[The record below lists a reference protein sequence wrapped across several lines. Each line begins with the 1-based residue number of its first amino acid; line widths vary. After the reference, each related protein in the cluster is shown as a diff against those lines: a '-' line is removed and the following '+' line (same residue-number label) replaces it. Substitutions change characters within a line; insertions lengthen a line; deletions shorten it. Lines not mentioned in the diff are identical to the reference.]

1 MSEVKWI
8 KIYTDIFNDE
18 KTLLIESLP
27 EADAIIVIWFK
38 LLCLAGKQNNQ
49 GVFLIADR
57 MPYTDEMFATIFR
70 RNINTVRLAL
80 KTFEEFGMIEII
92 NGVVTIPN
100 WEKHQQLD
108 KLEKKTA
115 YMREYMQNY
124 RAKQKL
130 LAENANNPAD
140 SEPNCKTNSDTNSK
154 DNCKT
159 NSEDNGEPNCKTNS
173 NANVSSADKIR
184 LDKIILDK
192 YIVQKNLHD
201 TDLNNT
207 ESEIVDVK
215 NVEITDE
222 ADKTESQCTVES
234 SESDEKTVNVR
245 SSDAE
250 FERLW
255 EMYPRKRNKYA
266 AKEAYAKAVRSG
278 VTNEQIE
285 AGIIRYC
292 QYILNNNKDREFI
305 MLGST
310 WFENRCWE
318 DEFTEEDLKG
328 ADNKQK
334 KKSSYDIDKVKEY
347 AIPFGKG
354 ENES

>member
-108 KLEKKTA
+108 KLDKKTA
-115 YMREYMQNY
+115 YMREYMQKY
-124 RAKQKL
+124 RANQKL
-130 LAENANNPAD
+130 LAESANNPAD
-140 SEPNCKTNSDTNSK
+140 SEPNCKTNS
-154 DNCKT
+154 
-159 NSEDNGEPNCKTNS
+159 EPNCKTNS

-184 LDKIILDK
+184 LDKIRLSK

-207 ESEIVDVK
+207 ESEIVDVES
-215 NVEITDE
+215 VEITDE

-234 SESDEKTVNVR
+234 SESDEKNVNVR

-255 EMYPRKRNKYA
+255 EMYPRKRNKHA
-266 AKEAYAKAVRSG
+266 AKEAYAKALRSG

-318 DEFTEEDLKG
+318 DEFTEEELTG
-328 ADNKQK
+328 VKQEDK
-334 KKSSYDIDKVKEY
+334 PSYDIDKFEEFALTFSGNK
-347 AIPFGKG
+347 GK
-354 ENES
+354 